1 MGLEWRSRE
10 LCWSMARSHAR
21 SWTPPTWVTVTWL
34 LFVGWCTQRQRR
46 VWSTRCLSGSMR
58 RSLGHRCL
66 LVSVLVS
73 YLHYIILNSIHPI
86 QFNTPY
92 SIQYIIPVFN
102 SIHHIQ
108 FNTSYSTQYIIFD
121 IKSKHACTL
130 KSHSIR
136 LCAQQAPSL
145 TQPKLL
151 FAPSAKRASAKDD
164 NSSDDDS
171 SDEGSGVDA
180 SSDEGSGGDDQEED
194 ASDGDNQDQVTQ
206 TKPNHMISR
215 LRSNTLTSHPD

>member
-1 MGLEWRSRE
+1 MLVNGQKPCPQLDPTNLGDGDVVTLCRMVHPETKKSLEYTVPQWLDEEE
-10 LCWSMARSHAR
+10 LRPQVLA
-21 SWTPPTWVTVTWL
+21 
-34 LFVGWCTQRQRR
+34 
-46 VWSTRCLSGSMR
+46 CLR
-58 RSLGHRCL
+58 ACLRACLIPSLH
-66 LVSVLVS
+66 
-73 YLHYIILNSIHPI
+73 HIK
-86 QFNTPY
+86 FNISY
-92 SIQYIIPVFN
+92 SIQYTIFN